1 MNAPHERVLRVGPG
15 RFDPLS
21 GELCLDGRTVTLR
34 PRTAAFLSHLVQH
47 GGRIVSKDE
56 LMQVVWP
63 NAVVTEDS
71 LVQCVKEIR
80 HALGAS
86 GRNWV
91 RTLPR
96 QGYAFVPNAPEPE
109 GPQPAAS
116 PDVAR
121 LPPRAAARWFIS
133 APWGRYALALA
144 GLTVVVMLSVFWWR
158 GHPLQRPTA
167 LPLSLVVMPLVNL
180 TGDAVHDAA
189 ADDMT
194 EALADAFARRGGG
207 RVTVIAPSTAFTF
220 KGSPVDVRRV
230 GAELNVRYVL
240 QGSLRMDAA
249 RPVLAMR
256 LADVSTAVQLWSQDF
271 ASETGAMQA
280 LREEVI
286 GRVAETLGWQLIRA
300 SARSSRR
307 TGAVEAVELL
317 SRARAIQRAAPKNSV
332 EATLQARALLE
343 QAVRHDS
350 ELASA
355 WAMLAMTYLPQARF
369 SSTRGQDLQRAA
381 DAVKRAVALAP
392 DSDAVRQVEGKLYF
406 EQGRMAHALATF
418 EMAIERNP
426 SNAAAL
432 ASSGAALVMLGRPD
446 EALVPIGRAMR
457 LSPRDPLLPGWQM
470 FAGVAHLHLGQDAA
484 AVQWLAPAVD
494 KNPENPFGHLFL
506 ASALGLAGRTAEAQA
521 QIAKFQQLRPGF
533 TLSRFREVEPSDAP
547 LFRRQRERVYD
558 GLRRAGMPE

>member
-21 GELCLDGRTVTLR
+21 GELWLDGRTITLR

-63 NAVVTEDS
+63 DAVVTEDS

-80 HALGAS
+80 QAFGAS
-86 GRNWV
+86 SRNWV

-96 QGYAFVPNAPEPE
+96 QGYAFVANPAEPE
-109 GPQPAAS
+109 GPPAAPQNVAQPA
-116 PDVAR
+116 
-121 LPPRAAARWFIS
+121 PRAAARWFI
-133 APWGRYALALA
+133 APPWGRYALGLA
-144 GLTVVVMLSVFWWR
+144 GLMLVGMLSLFWWR
-158 GHPLQRPTA
+158 GHPPQRPTA
-167 LPLSLVVMPLVNL
+167 PPLSLVVMPLVNL
-180 TGDAVHDAA
+180 TGDAAHDAA

-207 RVTVIAPSTAFTF
+207 RVSVIAPSTAFTF
-220 KGSPVDVRRV
+220 KGSQVDVRRV

-240 QGSLRMDAA
+240 EGSLRIDAA
-249 RPVLAMR
+249 RPVLTMR
-256 LADVSTAVQLWSQDF
+256 LADVATAAQLWSQEF
-271 ASETGAMQA
+271 TSETGGMPA

-286 GRVAETLGWQLIRA
+286 GRVAETLGWQLMRA
-300 SARSSRR
+300 SARSSGRR
-307 TGAVEAVELL
+307 GAVVAVELL
-317 SRARAIQRAAPKNSV
+317 SRARAIQRAAPKNGV

-369 SSTRGQDLQRAA
+369 SPTREQDLQRAGE
-381 DAVKRAVALAP
+381 AVERAVALAP
-392 DSDAVRQVEGKLYF
+392 DSDAVRQVEGNLYF
-406 EQGRMAHALATF
+406 EQGRMAQALATF
-418 EMAIERNP
+418 DMAVELNP

-432 ASSGAALVMLGRPD
+432 AHSGAALIMLGRPE
-446 EALVPIGRAMR
+446 EALGPIGRAMR
-457 LSPRDPLLPGWQM
+457 LSPRDPRLAGWQM

-506 ASALGLAGRTAEAQA
+506 ASALGLAGRTAEARA

-547 LFRRQRERVYD
+547 LFRRQRQRVYE